1 MSDPLLQ
8 CDSPITFDGF
18 DILAFVSHKFK
29 LLIKGSLIIRDKPVL
44 NRTIKSFLLDLFDK
58 VFTVYK
64 KYNHISIFQ
73 KESKTI
79 YEMIRMMQTEWINYF
94 LQNVNFENALIV
106 KVQKL
111 NYFIGIFLKS
121 SILMKKNYRKINDK
135 ISSQK
140 ILKVNAEYLR
150 TLPF

>member
-58 VFTVYK
+58 VFNVYK

-73 KESKTI
+73 KERKTI
-79 YEMIRMMQTEWINYF
+79 YEVIRMM
-94 LQNVNFENALIV
+94 
-106 KVQKL
+106 
-111 NYFIGIFLKS
+111 
-121 SILMKKNYRKINDK
+121 
-135 ISSQK
+135 
-140 ILKVNAEYLR
+140 
-150 TLPF
+150 